1 MSATAAPTAR
11 APLVAGVGS
20 PAGDRTIL
28 RRAWSL
34 LGVRRRSVAFAV
46 FLGILAVGSGVG
58 LTATSAWLIARASEH
73 PPVLVLGVAATSVRA
88 FGVGKAVFRYLE
100 RLAGHRIALDG
111 VARLRETTYRSLA
124 VGRTE
129 VVARLRRGD
138 LTARVGEDV
147 DAVGDLVVRSQ
158 VPRAVAVGVGFA
170 SLAIVGALLPAAGV
184 LLLVGLL
191 LAGVVSPA
199 ITAAAARRS
208 ATRRVGHRA
217 DLTAHA
223 TTWMDGAVE
232 LQTSGRITAARD
244 ALAATERAIADEK
257 DRLGRAGAISAGL
270 DLAGMAIAVV
280 GALLV
285 GIPAVTA
292 GELSAVSLC
301 VVVLTPLASFE
312 ATAALGPAAIQR
324 VTSAAA
330 ARRVL
335 GLIDAAGGG
344 ADVVGGADTEPA
356 APPADDPAEAP
367 ESRLVARNLA
377 VGRPGAAPLATID
390 LELTPG
396 RSIAIVGPSGIGKT
410 TVLLTLAGLLD
421 PLGGELKGARRPDV
435 VALTGEDAHV
445 FATTVLENLRVAR
458 GDVTEDEAH
467 DLLARVGLGDW
478 LDGLADGLATMLS
491 ADGTTISGGE
501 RRRLLLAR
509 ALASP
514 APLLLVDE
522 PDEHLDPAL
531 ADRLVS
537 DLLTDLP
544 HGTPPRGIL
553 VVTHRQAAAQA
564 ADHVI
569 DLGAAPPST
578 DTQPTNTVLTDT
590 EQTDTQHPDTQQEE
604 S

>member
-1 MSATAAPTAR
+1 MSATTVPTAPD
-11 APLVAGVGS
+11 PLVAAGPGS

-100 RLAGHRIALDG
+100 RLASHRIALDG

-124 VGRTE
+124 GGHTE

-170 SLAIVGALLPAAGV
+170 SLAVVGALLPAAGV

-199 ITAAAARRS
+199 TTAAAARRS
-208 ATRRVGHRA
+208 ATRQVEHRA

-232 LQTSGRITAARD
+232 LQTSGRIAAARD
-244 ALAATERAIADEK
+244 ALAGPERALADEK

-292 GELSAVSLC
+292 GDLSAVALC

-344 ADVVGGADTEPA
+344 EGEAGDEPE
-356 APPADDPAEAP
+356 APPADDGATEAP
-367 ESRLVARNLA
+367 EPRLVARNLA

-390 LELTPG
+390 LDLTPG
-396 RSIAIVGPSGIGKT
+396 TSIAIVGPSGIGKT
-410 TVLLTLAGLLD
+410 TILLTLAGLLD
-421 PLGGELKGARRPDV
+421 PMGGELTGARRPDV

-458 GDVTEDEAH
+458 GDVTEDEAR

-478 LDGLADGLATMLS
+478 LDGLADGLSTMLS
-491 ADGTTISGGE
+491 ADATTISGGE

-569 DLGAAPPST
+569 DLGAAPPRT
-578 DTQPTNTVLTDT
+578 DTQ
-590 EQTDTQHPDTQQEE
+590 QTDTLQTDTHRIDTDQEE